1 MTQPLATPLLA
12 DTITRLPDAVGAVLV
27 TGSHGGIYAAYLAAR
42 AQVRAVIF
50 NDAGVGLED
59 AGVAGLEWLEKLGIA
74 AAAVDHATARIGN
87 AAEMM
92 KQGRISRANRL
103 ATACGIELE
112 QDCAA
117 AAALLAKAEAVSA
130 TVAPMS
136 EARRVLEGTRCRL
149 VLIDSAALV
158 KPEDAG
164 QLLITGSHGALFGED
179 PMNALKVDAQ
189 LAVFNDAGLGP
200 DEVGA
205 SRLPA
210 LQGRG
215 IAAVTV
221 AAGTARIGDAL
232 SAWRSGQISRANQ
245 LAQALGAREGMAL
258 QELVAAVAGVA
269 PDAEEAE

>member
-1 MTQPLATPLLA
+1 MTQPLLA
-12 DTITRLPDAVGAVLV
+12 DTITRLPDARGAVLV

-42 AQVRAVIF
+42 AEIRAVIF
-50 NDAGVGLED
+50 NDAGIGLEE
-59 AGVAGLEWLEKLGIA
+59 AGVAGLSWLENLGIA

-103 ATACGIELE
+103 ATACGVEPG
-112 QDCAA
+112 QDCAT
-117 AAALLAKAEAVSA
+117 AAALLEKAKAVAA

-136 EARRVLEGTRCRL
+136 EARRVLEGTHCRL
-149 VLIDSAALV
+149 MLIDSAALV

-164 QLLITGSHGALFGED
+164 HFVITGSHGALFGDD
-179 PMNALKVDAQ
+179 PMNALKVDAL

-200 DEVGA
+200 EEVGA

-215 IAAVTV
+215 IAGVTV
-221 AAGTARIGDAL
+221 AASSARIGDAL
-232 SAWRSGQISRANQ
+232 SAWRSGQISRANP
-245 LAQALGAREGMAL
+245 AARALGAKEGL
-258 QELVAAVAGVA
+258 PLRDLVEKVAGVA
-269 PDAEEAE
+269 SDAEED